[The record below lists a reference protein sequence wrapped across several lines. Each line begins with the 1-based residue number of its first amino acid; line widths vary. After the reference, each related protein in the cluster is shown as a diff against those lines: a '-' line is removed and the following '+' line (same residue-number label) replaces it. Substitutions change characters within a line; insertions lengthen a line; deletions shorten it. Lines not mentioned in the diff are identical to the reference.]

1 MMTFKQYFTQEIG
14 VAMSQNNPNQSGQQ
28 TQQLEITSEQAIAL
42 SLSFI
47 GQCLKSIAE
56 SMPKK

>member
-1 MMTFKQYFTQEIG
+1 MATKLYFEPEHGTIVIRRADDQIG
-14 VAMSQNNPNQSGQQ
+14 IDEMI
-28 TQQLEITSEQAIAL
+28 EITPEQAMAL

-56 SMPKK
+56 SMPDQ